1 MSGENVLIAG
11 AGPVGLVVALGLARQ
26 GIDVTVLERD
36 TRVGSSPRALV
47 HFPPVLAGFA
57 QLGVLEDADRE
68 GYRLAGMNHVVYATG
83 EQIYH
88 GGVAWNG
95 IDLQPLTLG
104 QDKLTVLLMRHLGSH
119 PNATIHRGAAVT
131 GVTQDE
137 GGVVVDVEG
146 LEDERQSRSS
156 WLIGADGARSTVR
169 EALGLGFEGITWPER
184 FVATNI
190 RYDFEAHGY
199 KPANFVLD
207 SEHGAIVVRI
217 DDADLW
223 RYTYSEDAS
232 LPVDSTLERLPARL
246 ANALPG
252 PGDYQLVDYAP
263 YRMHQ
268 RAAENFRSGRVLLAG
283 DAAHATNPTGGLGL
297 TGGLLDAFSLAE
309 ALGAVISGAAEQDVL
324 DRYAE
329 ARRNVFLNLTSP
341 MASEFKRLV
350 FDAAGTPRF
359 DQDLAILREIA
370 DSEELRRQRLEGM
383 SFLATPPLVD
393 AEARAS

>member
-1 MSGENVLIAG
+1 MSGENVLVAG

-68 GYRLAGMNHVVYATG
+68 GYRLAGMNHAVHATG

-88 GGVAWNG
+88 AGVAWSG
-95 IDLQPLTLG
+95 VDLQPLTLG
-104 QDKLTVLLMRHLGSH
+104 QDKLTVLLMRHLGNH
-119 PNATIHRGAAVT
+119 PNATIHQGAAVT

-137 GGVVVDVEG
+137 GGVTVDVEG
-146 LEDERQSRSS
+146 LKDEHQLRSS

-199 KPANFVLD
+199 KAANFVLD

-217 DDADLW
+217 DSADLW

-232 LPVDSTLERLPARL
+232 LPVESTLERLPARL
-246 ANALPG
+246 ASALPG
-252 PGDYQLVDYAP
+252 PGDYQLVDYSP

-268 RAAENFRSGRVLLAG
+268 RAAESFRSGRVLLAG

-309 ALGAVISGAAEQDVL
+309 ALGAVISGAAGEEVL

-350 FDAAGTPRF
+350 FDAAGTPQF
-359 DQDLAILREIA
+359 EEDLAILREIA

-383 SFLATPPLVD
+383 SFFATPPLVD
-393 AEARAS
+393 TEARAS

>member
-1 MSGENVLIAG
+1 MNDENVLVAG
-11 AGPVGLVVALGLARQ
+11 AGPVGLVVALGLARK
-26 GIDVTVLERD
+26 GIVVTVLERD
-36 TRVGSSPRALV
+36 TRVGTAPRALV

-57 QLGVLEDADRE
+57 QLGILEEADRE
-68 GYRLAGMNHVVYATG
+68 GFRLPGLNHVVHATG
-83 EQIYH
+83 EQIFH
-88 GGVAWNG
+88 GVIGV
-95 IDLQPLTLG
+95 DQQPLALG
-104 QDKLTVLLMRHLGSH
+104 QDKLTALLMRHLSAH
-119 PNATIHRGAAVT
+119 PNATIRQGAVVT
-131 GVTQDE
+131 GVSQDAD
-137 GGVVVDVEG
+137 GVVIDVEG
-146 LEDERQSRSS
+146 LEEERQFRAN

-207 SEHGAIVVRI
+207 REHGAIVVRI
-217 DDADLW
+217 DNANLW

-232 LPVDSTLERLPARL
+232 LPIESVLERLPERL
-246 ANALPG
+246 ATALPG

-268 RAAENFRSGRVLLAG
+268 RAAESFRRDRVLLAG

-309 ALGAVISGAAEQDVL
+309 ALGAVISGVAEQEVL

-329 ARRNVFLNLTSP
+329 ERRNVFLNLTSP

-350 FDAAGTPRF
+350 FDAADTPQF
-359 DQDLAILREIA
+359 EQDLAILREIA
-370 DSEELRRQRLEGM
+370 DSEELRRQRQEGM
-383 SFLATPPLVD
+383 SFFATPPLVQ
-393 AEARAS
+393 AEAPAT

>member
-1 MSGENVLIAG
+1 MSGENVLVAG

-68 GYRLAGMNHVVYATG
+68 GYRLAGMNHAVHATG

-88 GGVAWNG
+88 AGVAWSG
-95 IDLQPLTLG
+95 VDLQPLTLG
-104 QDKLTVLLMRHLGSH
+104 QDKLTVLLMRHLGNH
-119 PNATIHRGAAVT
+119 PNATIHQGAAVT

-137 GGVVVDVEG
+137 GGVTVDVEG
-146 LEDERQSRSS
+146 LKDEHQLRSS

-199 KPANFVLD
+199 KAANFVLD

-217 DDADLW
+217 DSADLW

-232 LPVDSTLERLPARL
+232 LPVESTLERLPARL
-246 ANALPG
+246 ASALPG
-252 PGDYQLVDYAP
+252 PGDYQLVDYSP

-268 RAAENFRSGRVLLAG
+268 RAAESFRSGRVLFGRRRG
-283 DAAHATNPTGGLGL
+283 DRDEPDRGLG
-297 TGGLLDAFSLAE
+297 AH
-309 ALGAVISGAAEQDVL
+309 
-324 DRYAE
+324 RRP
-329 ARRNVFLNLTSP
+329 ARRLQ
-341 MASEFKRLV
+341 
-350 FDAAGTPRF
+350 PRRGAWSRDF
-359 DQDLAILREIA
+359 RRRRGRGARP
-370 DSEELRRQRLEGM
+370 LRRGASQRVPQSHITDGK
-383 SFLATPPLVD
+383 
-393 AEARAS
+393 